1 MCVCSLR
8 YPACNL
14 QALYC
19 HLWPV
24 QLHCIFPH
32 YLINS
37 TIFEKKV
44 FEHKM
49 CVLIFC
55 ISFVSTIYV
64 SEEMGEIWSKMYI
77 FLHLKYPLF
86 LSDFNETLIF
96 LTYFQKNAQVSN
108 FIQIHLVGGKLF
120 HVDEQTDMMK
130 LVVVLRNFA
139 NTPKNRV
146 QL

>member
-1 MCVCSLR
+1 
-8 YPACNL
+8 
-14 QALYC
+14 
-19 HLWPV
+19 
-24 QLHCIFPH
+24 
-32 YLINS
+32 
-37 TIFEKKV
+37 
-44 FEHKM
+44 
-49 CVLIFC
+49 
-55 ISFVSTIYV
+55 
-64 SEEMGEIWSKMYI
+64 MYI

-130 LVVVLRNFA
+130 LVVVLRNLA